1 MFFAQIGLVWY
12 ISGSIDKISAE
23 KATLLYLAY
32 SMLLGVTLSIIFI
45 IYTSESIAS
54 TFMVTAL
61 TFGAMS
67 LYGFTTKKDLTSLG
81 SFAFMALIGLIIATV
96 VNMFLQSSML
106 NYIIGYAGVLIF
118 VALTAYDTQKIKKMA
133 IRGFNDA
140 EQEKKGAIMG
150 ALTLYLDFINL
161 FLFMLRF
168 LGDRK

>member
-1 MFFAQIGLVWY
+1 
-12 ISGSIDKISAE
+12 
-23 KATLLYLAY
+23 
-32 SMLLGVTLSIIFI
+32 
-45 IYTSESIAS
+45 
-54 TFMVTAL
+54 
-61 TFGAMS
+61 
-67 LYGFTTKKDLTSLG
+67 
-81 SFAFMALIGLIIATV
+81 MALIGLIIATV